1 MIKWKTMSRL
11 RVSAISFL
19 NTAPLMWDFDHGDL
33 RRHFR
38 VDYTLPAA
46 CAEMLRTGMAD
57 IGIIPVAAYATIPD
71 LLVIPDVAIASR
83 GPVRSIYL
91 ISKVP
96 VDQIKRLA
104 LDTSSRTSV
113 ALLKILLHRF
123 YQTSPEFVPMEPQL
137 GPMIENYDAGLL
149 IGDPAL
155 LAFARLTPGEFHVYD
170 LGEEWRKFTGK
181 DFVFAFWAVRG
192 AASADAQVVNAFQRS
207 RDHGLEPQNI
217 VAIARE
223 WAIRLGL
230 SREHI
235 ISYLTEAIYYR
246 LEPPQLEGLAL
257 FYRYAAECGVLPPA
271 PALRFL

>member
-1 MIKWKTMSRL
+1 MIKWESMSRL

-19 NTAPLMWDFDHGDL
+19 NTAPLMWDFDHGNL
-33 RRHFR
+33 RQQFR

-71 LLVIPDVAIASR
+71 LLVIPDVAIACR

-104 LDTSSRTSV
+104 LDTSSRTSA
-113 ALLKILLHRF
+113 ALLKILLQKF
-123 YQTSPEFVPMEPQL
+123 YRTSPEFVQMEPQL
-137 GPMIENYDAGLL
+137 GSMLQQCDAGLL

-155 LAFARLTPGEFHVYD
+155 LAFAKLAPGQFYVYD
-170 LGEEWRKFTGK
+170 LGEEWRKFTGE
-181 DFVFAFWAVRG
+181 DFVFAFWAVRS
-192 AASADAQVVNAFQRS
+192 AANADEYVVNAFQRS

-217 VAIARE
+217 EAIARE

-230 SREHI
+230 SKDQI
-235 ISYLTEAIYYR
+235 VTYLTEAIYYR
-246 LEPPQLEGLAL
+246 LEPPQLQGLEL
-257 FYRYAAECGVLPPA
+257 FYFYAAECGVLPPA
-271 PALRFL
+271 PPVRFL